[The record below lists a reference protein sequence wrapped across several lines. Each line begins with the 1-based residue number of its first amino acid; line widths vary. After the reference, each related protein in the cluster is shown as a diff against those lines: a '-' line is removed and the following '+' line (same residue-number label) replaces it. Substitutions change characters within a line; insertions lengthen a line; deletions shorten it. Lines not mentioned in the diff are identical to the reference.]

1 MAGWPPEIVREGCG
15 PMRLPMSADAD
26 SDAGGG
32 VVCDAHRCPPHVLNT
47 PAPRGLTTGL
57 YSGGPTQGVT
67 R

>member
-1 MAGWPPEIVREGCG
+1 MD
-15 PMRLPMSADAD
+15 LPMSADAD

-32 VVCDAHRCPPHVLNT
+32 VVCEAHRCPPHVLNT
-47 PAPRGLTTGL
+47 PALRGLTTGL